1 MEKIL
6 VIGSTNMDI
15 IAMVDHLPVPGET
28 VGNGNLARAHGG
40 KGANQAVAAARA
52 GGKVTFIT
60 CIGEDDDGKKMHDS
74 FREDGINTDQV
85 SIIPEVP
92 TGTALIFVDRN
103 GENCIAVAPGAN
115 NYLSNAIIDQ
125 AEALIK
131 DSDLVLLQ
139 LEIPFETIRHIC
151 KLASRHQKRI
161 ILNPAPARKLDEDVL
176 GSLEYLVLNE
186 TEAEIIA
193 GQKVTDD
200 NMEAVCRAIK
210 DMGPEHIILT
220 LGSRGSY
227 VFDKKVQQYVE
238 SFTVKAV
245 DSTAAGDTF
254 CGAFAVSIL
263 SGDQDIITA
272 VRFANAAG
280 ALSVTRQGAQTSI
293 PGVKEIEEF
302 LAGT

>member
-28 VGNGNLARAHGG
+28 VGNADLARAHGG

-74 FREDGINTDQV
+74 FREDGINTEQV

-115 NYLSNAIIDQ
+115 NYLSNAIIDE

-131 DSDLVLLQ
+131 DTDLVLLQ
-139 LEIPFETIRHIC
+139 LEIPFETIQHIC
-151 KLASRHQKRI
+151 KLASRHKKRI
-161 ILNPAPARKLDEDVL
+161 ILNPAPARELDEDLL
-176 GSLEYLVLNE
+176 GSL
-186 TEAEIIA
+186 
-193 GQKVTDD
+193 
-200 NMEAVCRAIK
+200 
-210 DMGPEHIILT
+210 
-220 LGSRGSY
+220 
-227 VFDKKVQQYVE
+227 
-238 SFTVKAV
+238 
-245 DSTAAGDTF
+245 
-254 CGAFAVSIL
+254 
-263 SGDQDIITA
+263 
-272 VRFANAAG
+272 
-280 ALSVTRQGAQTSI
+280 
-293 PGVKEIEEF
+293 
-302 LAGT
+302 

>member
-115 NYLSNAIIDQ
+115 NYLSNANIDQ
-125 AEALIK
+125 AESLIK
-131 DSDLVLLQ
+131 D
-139 LEIPFETIRHIC
+139 
-151 KLASRHQKRI
+151 
-161 ILNPAPARKLDEDVL
+161 
-176 GSLEYLVLNE
+176 
-186 TEAEIIA
+186 
-193 GQKVTDD
+193 TD
-200 NMEAVCRAIK
+200 
-210 DMGPEHIILT
+210 
-220 LGSRGSY
+220 
-227 VFDKKVQQYVE
+227 
-238 SFTVKAV
+238 
-245 DSTAAGDTF
+245 
-254 CGAFAVSIL
+254 
-263 SGDQDIITA
+263 
-272 VRFANAAG
+272 
-280 ALSVTRQGAQTSI
+280 
-293 PGVKEIEEF
+293 
-302 LAGT
+302 